1 MLHELWIESTEQTF
15 CLAAPNG
22 DAARALL
29 QPGARCVWTVEAD
42 SYFEAM
48 TKYYEYMDWGK
59 CKSDFPDR
67 QAAIFTARRPTSGWQ
82 RQPAKLGGRS
92 SAICC
97 RSRPAGLG

>member
-15 CLAAPNG
+15 CLAGPNG

-29 QPGARCVWTVEAD
+29 QPGARCVWTVEAA

-59 CKSDFPDR
+59 YKSDFPEIDKQPYSQRDHLR
-67 QAAIFTARRPTSGWQ
+67 QAGNE
-82 RQPAKLGGRS
+82 
-92 SAICC
+92 
-97 RSRPAGLG
+97 GLQN